1 MKDKQQQLADG
12 FRLFNTMVLRDRV
25 TPEVRELCEESYYAG
40 CLHYGKALF
49 SAAEEDRTETVKEI
63 HEEAH
68 AFAEKK
74 IAECCRAL
82 NSHLN

>member
-12 FRLFNTMVLRDRV
+12 FRLFNTLVLRDRV
-25 TPEVRELCEESYYAG
+25 TPEIRKLCEESYYAG
-40 CLHYGKALF
+40 CLHYDKALF
-49 SAAEEDRTETVKEI
+49 GAAAEDRMETVKQI
-63 HEEAH
+63 HNEAH

-74 IAECCRAL
+74 IAECDRAL